1 MPMRAH
7 FLREYTDCQLRTGL
21 LSWLVASLPPSSRG
35 LDARV
40 LADRF
45 EKQIYQEAGEGST
58 LVEKY
63 FSEIVSTG
71 KATHLGIARRRKPG
85 SARTTAKSLSAGRTA
100 AEDILSWAASF
111 GLLTSPSVRQAYALT
126 KTGLIFRKLLGEKT
140 AQDFSLGNSNPLAPS
155 ATARRFLFLE
165 EVEQDC
171 VILLLIQMLSTEFR
185 EGETFIRSG
194 DQGKHVV
201 RLFIR
206 GLQRVWAAQ
215 TAERNNKE
223 AKQLLQHIA
232 QLSEAIGDTDQT
244 RRRPRNRL
252 LTKRATRQAASYINE
267 PSASFKMPK
276 HRITPRLEHLV
287 DYGFLA
293 PTIRDQAHDQDAKE
307 FSWMVTQ
314 TGHRAAD
321 FMRSLPQG
329 SVIPDNNS
337 SQPSPVLPA
346 IGPFILEHAMAFI
359 ACSEALQVKRME
371 KEDYLECLQWAY
383 DRCGQ
388 QYGYSEFLGL
398 AKVAA
403 LHALETGRVMEIG
416 DLYRFLR
423 EEVPGDAR
431 LSKAIRFA
439 SRPEP
444 ESMHLRIITDALK
457 R

>member
-1 MPMRAH
+1 MSMRAH
-7 FLREYTDCQLRTGL
+7 FLKEYTDCQLRTGL

-45 EKQIYQEAGEGST
+45 EKQIYQETEEGST

-63 FSEIVSTG
+63 FAEIVSTG
-71 KATHLGIARRRKPG
+71 KATHLGIARKRKPG
-85 SARTTAKSLSAGRTA
+85 STRTTAKSLSPGRTA

-126 KTGLIFRKLLGEKT
+126 KSGLIFRKLLGQKT
-140 AQDFSLGNSNPLAPS
+140 AQDFSLGTVNPLAPS
-155 ATARRFLFLE
+155 PTARRLLFLE
-165 EVEQDC
+165 EIEQDC

-194 DQGKHVV
+194 EQGKHVV
-201 RLFIR
+201 RLLIR
-206 GLQRVWAAQ
+206 GLQLVSAAQ
-215 TAERNNKE
+215 IVERNNKE
-223 AKQLLQHIA
+223 AKELLQHIA
-232 QLSEAIGDTDQT
+232 QLREAIGDIPQT
-244 RRRPRNRL
+244 RRRPRNRP
-252 LTKRATRQAASYINE
+252 LTKRVARQANSNSSE

-276 HRITPRLEHLV
+276 HRLTPRLEHLV

-293 PTIRDQAHDQDAKE
+293 PTIPDQAHDQDAKE

-329 SVIPDNNS
+329 SVIPDNTS
-337 SQPSPVLPA
+337 SQPSLVLPLT
-346 IGPFILEHAMAFI
+346 GPFILEHAMAFF
-359 ACSEALQVKRME
+359 ACSEALQVRQLE
-371 KEDYLECLQWAY
+371 KEEYLECLQWAY

-403 LHALETGRVMEIG
+403 LYALETGRIMEIG

-423 EEVPGDAR
+423 EQVPGDAR

-444 ESMHLRIITDALK
+444 ESMHLRIITDALT